1 MITNRYDGT
10 VIGSP
15 SLQTSVAEVEIIPAK
30 ARIINFELLNDQ
42 VCTISINNQTPVYIR
57 ANQGISISVVDSC
70 KIMENNIT
78 YNWIGING

>member
-15 SLQTSVAEVEIIPAK
+15 SLETSVANAEIIPTN

-42 VCTISINNQTPVYIR
+42 VCTISIDNQTPVYVR
-57 ANQGISISVVDSC
+57 AGKGVSINVVNSC
-70 KIMENNIT
+70 KIIEAGIT
-78 YNWIGING
+78 FSWIGING

>member
-10 VIGSP
+10 VVGSS
-15 SLQTSVAEVEIIPAK
+15 SLQTSVAEEEIIPTN

-42 VCTISINNQTPVYIR
+42 ICTISINGQTPVYIR
-57 ANQGISISVVDSC
+57 ANQGISIPSVSSC

-78 YNWIGING
+78 FNWIGING